1 MKVPA
6 KRKEL
11 WHPTQSDVA
20 VAQAIQNM
28 ATGTAS
34 EAQQKAV
41 LDWLITTACQTYE
54 EAFVP
59 DNPRVTDYVLGRRS
73 VGLAIVKHL
82 HLNTAA
88 FKKLEKS

>member
-1 MKVPA
+1 MKSPA

-11 WHPTQSDVA
+11 WHPAQSDIP

-28 ATGTAS
+28 AAGKAS

-41 LDWLITTACQTYE
+41 LDWLINVACQTYE
-54 EAFVP
+54 EPFTP
-59 DNPRVTDYVLGRRS
+59 DNARVTDYVLGRRS

-82 HLNTAA
+82 HLNIAA
-88 FKKLEKS
+88 FTKEKS